1 MKLQFSAEDE
11 LFRAEFSAWLRDDNL
26 TGEFEKIRYRGGR

>member
-11 LFRAEFSAWLRDDNL
+11 LFRAEFSAWLADKTLRL
-26 TGEFEKIRYRGGR
+26 FEAMTKAPVP